1 MDRLDA
7 LFEIVER
14 LNHRYPEGTTP
25 FAIVTRLCEESGE
38 LAKEVNHLEGTGQ
51 KVAKYGPCDKTRIAK
66 EAQDVIRCA
75 LAAVMYY
82 GVKAEFE
89 ASIVESLSRL
99 RGSA

>member
-38 LAKEVNHLEGTGQ
+38 LAKEVNHLEGTG
-51 KVAKYGPCDKTRIAK
+51 
-66 EAQDVIRCA
+66 
-75 LAAVMYY
+75 
-82 GVKAEFE
+82 
-89 ASIVESLSRL
+89 
-99 RGSA
+99 